1 MKFRVALPVVAA
13 ILLAGSSLPRLAA
26 QSAEE
31 SALRLAGEFLIP
43 AGTRFDAVGPS
54 RFGAISGLATLPGGC
69 ELLAISDDDDNSRL
83 YRLRVSETAKGLQ
96 VIPVQQIP
104 LEPAAGAPA
113 ALDPEGIALTRTG
126 TVLISSEGVG
136 GSTSRIPPAILE
148 YAQDGRFIR
157 QLPVPP
163 RFVPDRRGRLTTGVR
178 RNGGFESLTVTPDFT
193 RLFTANELPLVQDG
207 AANAF
212 AAGSRVRIVEYAAD
226 GDSYR
231 PAREFAYEL
240 APLERPAFATGSSVN
255 GLVELLAV
263 NGTELLALERGFI
276 PVRGSP
282 LGVNRIRL
290 FRISLEG
297 ASDVSSIDSLA
308 DRHEIKPVRKTLVQ
322 DFTRLSGLSLR
333 LLNLENFEGLAWIGK
348 GQGAER
354 SLLTVSDDNF
364 NPLQVTAF
372 LLLDTAAGPA
382 PALRCFGAGGG
393 SFPKAGPPLSAGQPI
408 MRGEKSPAPIP
419 WSTSRSVIARCCSRR
434 SIG

>member
-1 MKFRVALPVVAA
+1 MTFRVGLPVVAA
-13 ILLAGSSLPRLAA
+13 ILLAGFSWPRLTA
-26 QSAEE
+26 QSAEG

-43 AGTRFDAVGPS
+43 AGTRFDAAGPS
-54 RFGAISGLATLPGGC
+54 RFGGISGLATLPGGC
-69 ELLAISDDDDNSRL
+69 DLLGISDDDDNSRL
-83 YRLRVSETAKGLQ
+83 YRLRVRETAKGLQ
-96 VIPVQQIP
+96 VVPVQHIP

-113 ALDPEGIALTRTG
+113 TLDAEGIALTRTG
-126 TVLISSEGVG
+126 TVLISSEGTGRTDPRYQPV
-136 GSTSRIPPAILE
+136 ILE
-148 YAQDGRFIR
+148 YAQDGRFVR

-207 AANAF
+207 AADPF

-226 GDSYR
+226 GDGYR

-240 APLERPAFATGSSVN
+240 APLERPGFATGSSVN

-276 PVRGSP
+276 RVRGSP
-282 LGVNRIRL
+282 LGVNRIHL

-297 ASDVSSIDSLA
+297 ATDVSSIDSLA
-308 DRHEIKPVRKTLVQ
+308 GRHEVRPVRKTLVQ

-333 LLNLENFEGLAWIGK
+333 LVNLENFEGLAWVGK

-372 LLLDTAAGPA
+372 LLLDRAAGRA
-382 PALRCFGAGGG
+382 PAC
-393 SFPKAGPPLSAGQPI
+393 P
-408 MRGEKSPAPIP
+408 
-419 WSTSRSVIARCCSRR
+419 
-434 SIG
+434 